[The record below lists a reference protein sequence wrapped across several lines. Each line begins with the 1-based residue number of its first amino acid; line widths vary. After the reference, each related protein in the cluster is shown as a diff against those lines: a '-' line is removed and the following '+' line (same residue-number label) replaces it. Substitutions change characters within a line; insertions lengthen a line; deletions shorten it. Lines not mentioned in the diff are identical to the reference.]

1 MVLNYSIVEGYDSKI
16 PDTTDIVNK
25 IEQITNK
32 LATHVLSETELKGLT
47 TNVNSVRTQIKSSSN
62 MSAKLKNIYY
72 NNLKTLTELIE
83 KNKNLLDLKKKS
95 SAVHGELSNTNKT
108 LQDNVTRNN
117 NLEKEIK
124 EKEKDLLTRERMLQ
138 LSIEKNVY
146 KKKMIYTYIALISLI
161 LLLLFSAYF
170 YYKSRTP

>member
-25 IEQITNK
+25 IENITDK

-47 TNVNSVRTQIKSSSN
+47 NNINSVKTQIKSSVN
-62 MSAKLKNIYY
+62 MSAKLKGIYN
-72 NNLKTLTELIE
+72 NNLKTLTDLVG

-95 SAVHGELSNTNKT
+95 SVIHGELSNTNKK
-108 LQDNVTRNN
+108 LQDNVSRNN
-117 NLEKEIK
+117 NLEKEIR

-170 YYKSRTP
+170 YYKSRAP

>member
-25 IEQITNK
+25 IEKITDK

-47 TNVNSVRTQIKSSSN
+47 NNINSVKTQIKSSVN
-62 MSAKLKNIYY
+62 MSAKLKGIYN
-72 NNLKTLTELIE
+72 NNLKTLTDLVG
-83 KNKNLLDLKKKS
+83 KNKNLLELKKKS
-95 SAVHGELSNTNKT
+95 STIHGELSNTNKK
-108 LQDNVTRNN
+108 LQDNVSRNN
-117 NLEKEIK
+117 NLEKEIR

-170 YYKSRTP
+170 YYKSRAP